1 MADATLTAAEL
12 QRALHIDSPDE
23 LENAQSL
30 QAAAEIYLEN
40 AGVERDYGN
49 ALYKQVVVNYI
60 ARLMD
65 QPDLLTN
72 LSETNGFVVPR
83 LMAPSSDSF
92 PITISTHVPPIMS

>member
-60 ARLMD
+60 ARLN
-65 QPDLLTN
+65 N
-72 LSETNGFVVPR
+72 LAGIQVGD
-83 LMAPSSDSF
+83 SSLHLY
-92 PITISTHVPPIMS
+92 HVKNLCIHSG

>member
-40 AGVERDYGN
+40 AGVERDYSN

-60 ARLMD
+60 ESVRNQRLHAERFH
-65 QPDLLTN
+65 P
-72 LSETNGFVVPR
+72 PA
-83 LMAPSSDSF
+83 APEPAGESGGGCEC
-92 PITISTHVPPIMS
+92 

>member
-1 MADATLTAAEL
+1 MADVTLTAAEL

-49 ALYKQVVVNYI
+49 ALYKQVV
-60 ARLMD
+60 
-65 QPDLLTN
+65 
-72 LSETNGFVVPR
+72 
-83 LMAPSSDSF
+83 
-92 PITISTHVPPIMS
+92 